1 MRNSLKWILGATIL
15 LIFLGILVI
24 ASLSSS
30 EVDRW
35 QLLKKQTISLAIA
48 LGAYFLF
55 RLVDYRL
62 FRNSSYFLLVF
73 YFFAIFMM
81 VLVLFFGTKVNG
93 ITGWLNLGFFNFQPV
108 ELAKLAVIL
117 ILAKY
122 FSNRNIEI
130 WQFKHILISGMYAAI
145 PAILAI
151 LQPDLGGAAIIIGI
165 WFCVLLLAG
174 LRLKQL
180 LLLLLIFAIIGTL
193 SWQYVLKPYQKV
205 RLMSFFSDSQDLQG
219 SQYNARQAIIAI
231 GSGGLMGKGL
241 GWGTQTQLRF
251 LPAAQTDFIFS
262 SIGEE
267 LGFIGVALIL
277 FCFSTIFYNLTQIG
291 LNLQENFTK
300 LAVMGIAI
308 NLSLNFVVNIGM
320 NLGVI
325 PIVGLPLPFVSFGG
339 SHLLI
344 EFMALGF
351 ISNIVIQNS

>member
-1 MRNSLKWILGATIL
+1 MRNSLKWILVAIL
-15 LIFLGILVI
+15 ILTCLGVLVI

-30 EVDRW
+30 EINRW
-35 QLLKKQTISLAIA
+35 QLLKKQVISLAIA
-48 LGAYFLF
+48 FGAYFVF

-73 YFFAIFMM
+73 YFFSVFMM
-81 VLVLFFGTKVNG
+81 GLVLFFGTKVNG
-93 ITGWLNLGFFNFQPV
+93 ITGWLHLGFFNFQPV

-174 LRLKQL
+174 LRLKQF
-180 LLLLLIFAIIGTL
+180 LLLLLIFAILLTL
-193 SWQYVLKPYQKV
+193 SWQYFLKPYQKT
-205 RLMSFFSDSQDLQG
+205 RLISFFNSSKDWQG
-219 SQYNARQAIIAI
+219 SQYNARQAMIAI
-231 GSGGLMGKGL
+231 GSGGLFGKGL

-262 SIGEE
+262 SLGEE
-267 LGFIGVALIL
+267 LGFVGVVLVL
-277 FCFSTIFYNLTQIG
+277 GSFSIIFYNLAQIG

-308 NLSLNFVVNIGM
+308 NLSLNFIINLGM

-339 SHLLI
+339 SHLLM
-344 EFMALGF
+344 ELMAVGF